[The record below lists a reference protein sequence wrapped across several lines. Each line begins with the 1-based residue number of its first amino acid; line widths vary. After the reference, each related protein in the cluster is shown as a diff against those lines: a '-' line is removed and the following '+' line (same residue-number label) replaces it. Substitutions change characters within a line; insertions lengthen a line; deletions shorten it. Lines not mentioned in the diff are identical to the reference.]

1 MSDRIFGK
9 NLKDTG
15 TCKSRMLLFDG
26 GTATKIAL
34 LAAFFATFSA
44 CSANAGLFGS
54 NRNSKNNNSNA
65 VLTNNINEPKTIQVK
80 LSDFQQRNINGSN
93 LDAYRFA
100 QTHFGQS
107 KAKLEQTCRAI
118 SSRYNDASAR
128 DILQK
133 MYVID
138 TQIYMQNIKNS
149 ALSVSEILKTN
160 TAISQGLSDLRQIIM
175 SPGQQTLDS
184 LDKTI
189 DKVRAINANQLLIS
203 QKYLSCL
210 DSMTEMSRAS
220 YETYEIIPSL
230 NINELD
236 LFVQASKQLMTNVR
250 SHSESFKG
258 LILNVKSSSEQ
269 IDYGLTSIKQTIK
282 ETLRFSDH
290 FAIKQFPLINL
301 PQPSREKI
309 FVQINSLA
317 NTVKGVDN
325 TVSIG
330 DSQVRNSAQQF
341 THLISAFVDKSTESM
356 KYKKDDF
363 SEKAQSQIST
373 YARNQVCG
381 LFVRIKEDMGT
392 MRKEM
397 AQAGKANGNLQ
408 PVINMESRSEY
419 VARKAKSA
427 AEDKLPLFLLG
438 GKGGNKNSMLTAK
451 TSQPLIRPSSSSMND
466 SFSSSNDDFNSY
478 NVPDGFMAMNSNSST
493 RNKAKNTSNNS
504 FSTSKTGF
512 EDSELFSDKDF
523 ASVKGN
529 NSEFMT
535 SEMNILQEELGND
548 FFFGNSGEN
557 ISKSSILAS
566 SDEDLPSYG
575 VDDDYASIGSD
586 DSAEMQLSYDNLSGS
601 DEPEVELLR
610 LDSGSIDDQNE
621 DMIPMM
627 KYDNEIFNFDELKD
641 E

>member
-9 NLKDTG
+9 NLKNH
-15 TCKSRMLLFDG
+15 SSYLIRG
-26 GTATKIAL
+26 GTAAKIAL
-34 LAAFFATFSA
+34 LAAFFATFTSV
-44 CSANAGLFGS
+44 SANAGLFSS
-54 NRNSKNNNSNA
+54 NRNNKNNNSSSLANSNANSNA
-65 VLTNNINEPKTIQVK
+65 VFQVK
-80 LSDFQQRNINGSN
+80 LNDFQQRNINGSN
-93 LDAYRFA
+93 LDAYKFA

-133 MYVID
+133 IYVID

-149 ALSVSEILKTN
+149 ALSVSEVLKSN
-160 TAISQGLSDLRQIIM
+160 TAVSQGLHDLKQIVM
-175 SPGQQTLDS
+175 SPGQQTLDT

-189 DKVRAINANQLLIS
+189 DKVRAVNATQLLTS
-203 QKYLSCL
+203 QKYLACL
-210 DSMTEMSRAS
+210 ESMTEMARAS
-220 YETYEIIPSL
+220 YETFEIIPSL
-230 NINELD
+230 NMTELD
-236 LFVQASKQLMTNVR
+236 LFVQASKQLMTNIR

-269 IDYGLTSIKQTIK
+269 IDSGLTGIKQTIN

-290 FAIKQFPLINL
+290 FAIKQYPLINL

-309 FVQINSLA
+309 YVQINSLA
-317 NTVKGVDN
+317 NTVKGIDN

-330 DSQVRNSAQQF
+330 DSQVRNAAQQF

-363 SEKAQSQIST
+363 SEKAQTQIST

-381 LFVRIKEDMGT
+381 LFLRIKEDMGT
-392 MRKEM
+392 MRTEM

-438 GKGGNKNSMLTAK
+438 GKGGNKAGMLTAK
-451 TSQPLIRPSSSSMND
+451 TSQPLIKPSANTNSDFGASDN
-466 SFSSSNDDFNSY
+466 SFKTYD
-478 NVPDGFMAMNSNSST
+478 VPEGFMAMNSNSGS
-493 RNKAKNTSNNS
+493 KAKNNNS
-504 FSTSKTGF
+504 SSFKPSKTGF
-512 EDSELFSDKDF
+512 EDPEFFSDNDL

-529 NSEFMT
+529 DSGFMT

-557 ISKSSILAS
+557 ISKSSIMAS
-566 SDEDLPSYG
+566 TDEDLPSYG
-575 VDDDYASIGSD
+575 LDDDYANIGSD
-586 DSAEMQLSYDNLSGS
+586 DSAEIQLSYDNLSE
-601 DEPEVELLR
+601 DEPEVEMLR
-610 LDSGSIDDQNE
+610 LDSNSLDGQYCDE
-621 DMIPMM
+621 LPMM
-627 KYDNEIFNFDELKD
+627 KYDNEVFNLDELKD
-641 E
+641 EN

>member
-1 MSDRIFGK
+1 MSERIFGK
-9 NLKDTG
+9 NLINPR
-15 TCKSRMLLFDG
+15 SSLLGG
-26 GTATKIAL
+26 GTSAKIAL
-34 LAAFFATFSA
+34 LAAFFATFTSFSA
-44 CSANAGLFGS
+44 DAGLFSS
-54 NRNSKNNNSNA
+54 NRNNKNNNSNNLANSNVNSNA
-65 VLTNNINEPKTIQVK
+65 VFQVK
-80 LSDFQQRNINGSN
+80 LNDFQQRNINGSN
-93 LDAYRFA
+93 LDAYKFA

-133 MYVID
+133 IYVID

-149 ALSVSEILKTN
+149 ALSVSEVLKTN
-160 TAISQGLSDLRQIIM
+160 TAISQGLHDLKQIIM

-189 DKVRAINANQLLIS
+189 DKVRGINATQLLTS
-203 QKYLSCL
+203 QKYLACL
-210 DSMTEMSRAS
+210 ESMTEMARAS
-220 YETYEIIPSL
+220 YETFEIIPSL
-230 NINELD
+230 NMTELD
-236 LFVQASKQLMTNVR
+236 LFVQASKQLMTNIR

-269 IDYGLTSIKQTIK
+269 IDSGLSGIKQTLK

-309 FVQINSLA
+309 YVQINSLA

-330 DSQVRNSAQQF
+330 DSQVRNTAQQF
-341 THLISAFVDKSTESM
+341 SHLISAFVDKSTESM

-363 SEKAQSQIST
+363 SEKAQTQIST

-381 LFVRIKEDMGT
+381 LFLRIKEDMGS
-392 MRKEM
+392 MRTEM
-397 AQAGKANGNLQ
+397 AQAGNASNLQ
-408 PVINMESRSEY
+408 PVINMETRSEY

-438 GKGGNKNSMLTAK
+438 GKGGNKASMLTAK
-451 TSQPLIRPSSSSMND
+451 TSQPLIKPSTNNTND
-466 SFSSSNDDFNSY
+466 FGSSNNSFNSY
-478 NVPDGFMAMNSNSST
+478 DVPEGFMAMNSNSKS
-493 RNKAKNTSNNS
+493 KAKTNNNS
-504 FSTSKTGF
+504 SFNPSKTGF
-512 EDSELFSDKDF
+512 EDPEFFSENDF
-523 ASVKGN
+523 ASVKG
-529 NSEFMT
+529 SDSGFMT

-557 ISKSSILAS
+557 ISKSSIMAS
-566 SDEDLPSYG
+566 TDEDLPSYG
-575 VDDDYASIGSD
+575 VDDDYADIGSD
-586 DSAEMQLSYDNLSGS
+586 DSSAIQLSYDNLTEN
-601 DEPEVELLR
+601 EPEVEMLR
-610 LDSGSIDDQNE
+610 LDSDSLDGQYCDE
-621 DMIPMM
+621 LPMM
-627 KYDNEIFNFDELKD
+627 KYDSEVFNLDELK
-641 E
+641 EE

>member
-9 NLKDTG
+9 NLTNNKNY
-15 TCKSRMLLFDG
+15 KNRLLLFDG

-34 LAAFFATFSA
+34 LAAFFATFTTV
-44 CSANAGLFGS
+44 SANAALFGS
-54 NRNSKNNNSNA
+54 NRNNRNNNSNNVTA
-65 VLTNNINEPKTIQVK
+65 NSNLDESRIYKVK

-118 SSRYNDASAR
+118 STRYNDNSAR

-149 ALSVSEILKTN
+149 ALSVSEVLKTN
-160 TAISQGLSDLRQIIM
+160 NSIGQGLQDLKQIIM
-175 SPGQQTLDS
+175 SPGQQTLET

-189 DKVRAINANQLLIS
+189 DQVRAINATQLLVS

-210 DSMTEMSRAS
+210 ESMTEMARAS

-230 NINELD
+230 NMTELD

-269 IDYGLTSIKQTIK
+269 IDAGLTNIKQTIK

-363 SEKAQSQIST
+363 SEKAQTQIST

-381 LFVRIKEDMGT
+381 LFLRIKEDMGS
-392 MRKEM
+392 MRTEM

-438 GKGGNKNSMLTAK
+438 GKGESKKTMLTAK
-451 TSQPLIRPSSSSMND
+451 TSQPLIRPSSNSMDNSFGSSND
-466 SFSSSNDDFNSY
+466 SFNSY
-478 NVPDGFMAMNSNSST
+478 DVPDGFVAMNSNKKSKSPT
-493 RNKAKNTSNNS
+493 RSDS
-504 FSTSKTGF
+504 FKSSKTGF
-512 EDSELFSDKDF
+512 ESPEMFSENDF
-523 ASVKGN
+523 ASIKDN
-529 NSEFMT
+529 DSEFLT

-575 VDDDYASIGSD
+575 VDDDYASIDSD
-586 DSAEMQLSYDNLSGS
+586 DSASMQLSYDNLSNGN
-601 DEPEVELLR
+601 EPEVEMLR
-610 LDSGSIDDQNE
+610 LDSDSLDEQDE
-621 DMIPMM
+621 DMLPMM
-627 KYDNEIFNFDELKD
+627 KYDSEVFNFDELKD

>member
-54 NRNSKNNNSNA
+54 NRNNKNNTNA

-478 NVPDGFMAMNSNSST
+478 NVPDGFVAMNSNSST
-493 RNKAKNTSNNS
+493 RNKAKNTNNNS

-523 ASVKGN
+523 ASVKGY